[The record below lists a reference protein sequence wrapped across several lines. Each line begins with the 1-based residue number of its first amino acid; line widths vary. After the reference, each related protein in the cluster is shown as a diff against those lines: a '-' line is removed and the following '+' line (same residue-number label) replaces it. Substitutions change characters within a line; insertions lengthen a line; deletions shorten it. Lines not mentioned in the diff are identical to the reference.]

1 MLQAALPDKQKRLC
15 RDVTRYVSANKYKI
29 EFMARFTRIEVALK
43 MKETGIVPVFYHKD
57 AEVCKQVVKA
67 CYDGGIRVF
76 EFTNRGDFAHEVFA
90 EVSKWAAKETPEM
103 ILGVGSVIDS
113 ATAALYIQ
121 LGSNFIVSP
130 LIDEETARFCNR
142 RKIAWSPGCGSV
154 TEINRAHE
162 LGAEVV
168 KVFPGSSVG
177 GPDFVSGVKGPM
189 PWASIMPTGGV
200 SPDENN
206 LKGWFKA
213 GVHCVGMGSQLFP
226 KEVIENKDWAFIAD
240 KCREVLASVNKFR

>member
-1 MLQAALPDKQKRLC
+1 
-15 RDVTRYVSANKYKI
+15 
-29 EFMARFTRIEVALK
+29 MARFTRIEVALK
-43 MKETGIVPVFYHKD
+43 MKETGMVPVFYHKD
-57 AEVCKQVVKA
+57 PEVCKQVIKA
-67 CYDGGIRVF
+67 CYEGGVRVF
-76 EFTNRGDFAHEVFA
+76 EFTNRGDFAHEVFG
-90 EVSKWAAKETPEM
+90 ELSKWAAKETPEM

-130 LIDEETARFCNR
+130 LIDEETARICNR

-189 PWASIMPTGGV
+189 PWVSIMPTGGV
-200 SPDENN
+200 SPDEAN
-206 LKGWFKA
+206 LKGWLNA

-226 KEVIENKDWAFIAD
+226 KEVIESGDYQSITQ
-240 KCREVLASVNKFR
+240 KCSEALAIIQKLKT

>member
-1 MLQAALPDKQKRLC
+1 
-15 RDVTRYVSANKYKI
+15 
-29 EFMARFTRIEVALK
+29 MARFSRIEVALK
-43 MKETGIVPVFYHKD
+43 MKETGMIPVFYHKD
-57 AEVCKQVVKA
+57 AEICKQVVKA
-67 CYDGGIRVF
+67 CYEGGVRVF

-90 EVSKWAAKETPEM
+90 ELSKWAAKEVPEL

-113 ATAALYIQ
+113 ATAAIYIQ

-130 LIDEETARFCNR
+130 LIEEETARICNR

-177 GPDFVSGVKGPM
+177 GPDFISGVRGPM

-200 SPDENN
+200 STDEEN
-206 LKGWFKA
+206 LKGCLKPEFTVWESDHNYFLK
-213 GVHCVGMGSQLFP
+213 
-226 KEVIENKDWAFIAD
+226 
-240 KCREVLASVNKFR
+240 R